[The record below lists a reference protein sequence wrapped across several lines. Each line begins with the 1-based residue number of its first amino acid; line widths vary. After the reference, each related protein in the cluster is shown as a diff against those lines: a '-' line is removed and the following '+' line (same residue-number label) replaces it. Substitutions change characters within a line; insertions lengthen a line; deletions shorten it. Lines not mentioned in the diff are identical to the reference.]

1 MLLSYYHNLEGA
13 EYNRKK
19 IELGSI
25 LLLYVS
31 NSVIL
36 GKLQLIGAC
45 PWVYKMCLTH
55 RQWRG
60 LKEIIH
66 VKALCEL

>member
-36 GKLQLIGAC
+36 GKLQLI
-45 PWVYKMCLTH
+45 
-55 RQWRG
+55 
-60 LKEIIH
+60 
-66 VKALCEL
+66 